1 VTYTCLSDT
10 IDPRGS
16 HGARIR
22 RAALGTLTTMQRR
35 ASSGWVR
42 GTVLVVALL
51 VTACATPAPEKS
63 SRVLPLSEDERYMR
77 QVREQINKVATYPC
91 IQVTETNC
99 EYKAAELEVEIS
111 VLQSGE
117 LQYVK
122 VIRSSGFEVY
132 DSYAV
137 NAVRLAAP
145 YPPVPPF

>member
-1 VTYTCLSDT
+1 
-10 IDPRGS
+10 
-16 HGARIR
+16 
-22 RAALGTLTTMQRR
+22 
-35 ASSGWVR
+35 
-42 GTVLVVALL
+42 
-51 VTACATPAPEKS
+51 
-63 SRVLPLSEDERYMR
+63 MR